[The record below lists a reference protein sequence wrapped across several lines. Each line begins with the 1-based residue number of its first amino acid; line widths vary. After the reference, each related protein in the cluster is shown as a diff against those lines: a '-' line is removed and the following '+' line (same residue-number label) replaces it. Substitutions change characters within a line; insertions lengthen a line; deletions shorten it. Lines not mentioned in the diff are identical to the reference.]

1 MKRLVSVLVLTFC
14 IAAFG
19 FAQTKE
25 IKPKGVFKEVE
36 VAKHNTAIE
45 NLRSKKRK
53 QKQETV
59 DAILK
64 NPNSYNPPVLYA
76 LSRELFQQ
84 GKKDDATYWFY
95 VAQLRARYDAN
106 LCLDNSAK
114 QAVSVL
120 NNAYGPEI
128 NKYAFQDISKLEM
141 TVERVVEFVKSNEET
156 YDHRWINLHGVGA
169 VMAGLGDG
177 KEGTE
182 LSQPKDQWEAIK
194 KKTIED
200 YYNGFVEYAKSQKK

>member
-1 MKRLVSVLVLTFC
+1 MKRLVSVMVLTFC

-25 IKPKGVFKEVE
+25 IKPKGVYKKIEVT
-36 VAKHNTAIE
+36 KHNSAIE
-45 NLRSKKRK
+45 NLQSKKRK
-53 QKQETV
+53 QESI

-64 NPNSYNPPVLYA
+64 SPHSYNPPVLFA

-84 GKKDDATYWFY
+84 GKKDDAAYWFY

-114 QAVSVL
+114 QAVAVL

-128 NKYAFQDISKLEM
+128 NKYAFQDIDKLEK

-156 YDHRWINLHGVGA
+156 YDHRWINLHGMGA
-169 VMAGLGDG
+169 VMAGLSDE

-194 KKTIED
+194 KQTVDD
-200 YYNGFVEYAKSQKK
+200 YYNGFVEHAKSQKK